1 MDVEEII
8 QVIVDNGRLED
19 MHELSDMLEDTIEM
33 LKEYYPEE
41 YKKYQMQLYEMAYGE
56 ILCDE
61 LKIEWVKN
69 MRPEA
74 RWNIEEIED
83 IYQRYGL
90 EMPLYSFFVIMN
102 MLYSDLGRA
111 LGEVNN
117 NDSLT
122 KYIQATKDWYFDED
136 ARNTQE
142 VKLYNYWKYIVN

>member
-1 MDVEEII
+1 MDIEKII

-19 MHELSDMLEDTIEM
+19 MRELSDMLEDTIEDVQQCH
-33 LKEYYPEE
+33 PEKFE
-41 YKKYQMQLYEMAYGE
+41 EYQMQLYEMAYGE

-74 RWNIEEIED
+74 RWNIEEIQD
-83 IYQRYGL
+83 IYSRYAI

-122 KYIQATKDWYFDED
+122 RYIQATKDWYFDED

-142 VKLYNYWKYIVN
+142 AKLYNYWKYVVN